1 MFNLQNQKK
10 ITNLNVNAHIYNHE
24 KFGCQHLHLESENNE
39 KVFMVAFRT
48 VPEDSTGVA
57 HIFVH
62 IKMKKILIIYYLFI
76 LILLFFRISMRWIL
90 LRKVID

>member
-39 KVFMVAFRT
+39 KV
-48 VPEDSTGVA
+48 
-57 HIFVH
+57 
-62 IKMKKILIIYYLFI
+62 LINNQFN
-76 LILLFFRISMRWIL
+76 SMNS
-90 LRKVID
+90 KNHHS

>member
-39 KVFMVAFRT
+39 KFLWLHLELFQ
-48 VPEDSTGVA
+48 
-57 HIFVH
+57 
-62 IKMKKILIIYYLFI
+62 KIQQE
-76 LILLFFRISMRWIL
+76 
-90 LRKVID
+90 